1 METNPS
7 VIWNEEWLEEWRQ
20 QQAQEISESLENAE
34 NEMVDLGA
42 SEEVA
47 ALYAEK
53 LKNRAKRYRE
63 VEKRKNATSKELED
77 LIAEYTKN
85 GKSQEEI
92 ANLQKLLEATITFEA
107 EMKEKKMKNDAS
119 KELKE
124 YKGLNLTGEEAGSS
138 SSSSTSSEE
147 EKAQT
152 TR

>member
-1 METNPS
+1 M
-7 VIWNEEWLEEWRQ
+7 
-20 QQAQEISESLENAE
+20 
-34 NEMVDLGA
+34 
-42 SEEVA
+42 
-47 ALYAEK
+47 
-53 LKNRAKRYRE
+53 
-63 VEKRKNATSKELED
+63 EKRKNATSKELED

-92 ANLQKLLEATITFEA
+92 ANLQKLLEANDAFEA

-138 SSSSTSSEE
+138 SSSSSSEE